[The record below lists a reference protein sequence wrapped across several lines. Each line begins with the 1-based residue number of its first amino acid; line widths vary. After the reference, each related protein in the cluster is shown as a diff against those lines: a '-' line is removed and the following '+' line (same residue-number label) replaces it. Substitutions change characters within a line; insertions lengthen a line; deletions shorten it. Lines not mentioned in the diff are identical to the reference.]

1 MVDIKRNGLE
11 TILKEEYVNIVV
23 EVKRVRQ
30 DHEFERVM
38 LNVASS
44 LAPQIRCQSEER
56 KEF

>member
-1 MVDIKRNGLE
+1 MVDMKRNGLE
-11 TILKEEYVNIVV
+11 TILKEEYVNMDV
-23 EVKRVRQ
+23 EVKHVRQ

-38 LNVASS
+38 LNVATA

>member
-1 MVDIKRNGLE
+1 MKRNGLE

-23 EVKRVRQ
+23 EVKHVRQ

-38 LNVASS
+38 LNVATA